1 MDFTHPYEKP
11 MSGGFHPPLRK
22 TYVGRVSSAPTKNLC
37 RAGFIRPYE
46 KPMSGGFHPPLRKT
60 YVGRISSAP
69 TKENLVNFWW
79 LRGATIQI
87 KKQMQVKP
95 ARK

>member
-1 MDFTHPYEKP
+1 
-11 MSGGFHPPLRK
+11 
-22 TYVGRVSSAPTKNLC
+22 
-37 RAGFIRPYE
+37 
-46 KPMSGGFHPPLRKT
+46 MSGGFHPPLRKT